1 MAKRLLTIS
10 MCAAMIFS
18 MTACQSGDNTSS
30 NLSDTSDVTEGSEN
44 NSVEQ
49 SDVVDSTDIQTGG
62 FILDGTW
69 PKETVKIAVET
80 YDVTDQQFIN
90 IQTYYNYLKN
100 YFNID
105 FVYSESI
112 ASAEDEMKFIE
123 NASAAGCSAMIAY
136 YNISQSESVKLCA
149 QKGMYYWGQAD
160 EDAIYDECKD
170 MEYYLGAYDNGE
182 GDYNAGYS
190 MAKEMIDQGCKKL
203 IYVSGG
209 KDFGIQMFI
218 DRAQGFYDAA
228 EEFGAE
234 VVYEVPGWPGTD
246 AFTAA
251 QTKACDMDFDGLASS
266 FTAAPWFQ
274 PLANVGK
281 LDGSVKIAA
290 IGTIDDTYKD
300 LANAGIVSCVLYDCE
315 ESFWGSA
322 IPIILNAVTG
332 HGEILRNADGSAANY
347 EAPRWIVN
355 SPESYNTIFD
365 THSEGEWF
373 VTATDLADFIV
384 EYNPNTSYESF
395 TEFFKNMTIDHIN
408 K

>member
-1 MAKRLLTIS
+1 MTKRLLTLS

-18 MTACQSGDNTSS
+18 MTACQSN
-30 NLSDTSDVTEGSEN
+30 DTSTKTDAGNTTTES
-44 NSVEQ
+44 STT
-49 SDVVDSTDIQTGG
+49 SDNDSKAEAATDTTATGG
-62 FILDGTW
+62 FALDGTW
-69 PKETVKIAVET
+69 PAETVKIAVET

-90 IQTYYNYLKN
+90 IQTYYDYLKN

-105 FVYSESI
+105 FVYSESL

-123 NASAAGCSAMIAY
+123 NAAAAGCQAMVAY
-136 YNISQSESVKLCA
+136 YNVSQSESVKLCE

-160 EDAIYDECKD
+160 EDAIYDVCKD
-170 MEYYLGAYDNGE
+170 SEYYLGAYDNGQ

-218 DRAQGFYDAA
+218 DRAQGFYDAVD
-228 EEFGAE
+228 EFGAE

-281 LDGSVKIAA
+281 LDGSVKIGT
-290 IGTIDDTYKD
+290 IGTIDDTYKE
-300 LANAGIVSCVLYDCE
+300 LAEADIVSCVLYDCE
-315 ESFWGSA
+315 ESLWGSA
-322 IPIILNAVTG
+322 IPMILNAVTG
-332 HGEILRNADGSAANY
+332 HGDVLRNADGTAANY
-347 EAPRWIVN
+347 EAPRWVVN
-355 SPESYNTIFD
+355 SPDAYNTIYNAH
-365 THSEGEWF
+365 TSGEWF
-373 VTATDLADFIV
+373 VTAEDLANFIV
-384 EYNPNTSYESF
+384 EYNPDTSYDAFTSF
-395 TEFFKNMTIDHIN
+395 FSNMTLENIS